1 MKDISEINELMVE
14 LLQNGVDME
23 CTKFSPRGLE
33 IVNEIADYAE
43 KTRIFQENK
52 ERGKMFDGSTLQQ
65 IFGYLLDRIVN
76 APTSIHREFSI
87 ILIMPFVRQKL
98 EKKGN

>member
-1 MKDISEINELMVE
+1 MRLIDADGSYTLSASDSTGYILRF
-14 LLQNGVDME
+14 GGG
-23 CTKFSPRGLE
+23 KF
-33 IVNEIADYAE
+33 VADYAE

-52 ERGKMFDGSTLQQ
+52 ERGTMFDGSTLQQ

-98 EKKGN
+98 AEEA